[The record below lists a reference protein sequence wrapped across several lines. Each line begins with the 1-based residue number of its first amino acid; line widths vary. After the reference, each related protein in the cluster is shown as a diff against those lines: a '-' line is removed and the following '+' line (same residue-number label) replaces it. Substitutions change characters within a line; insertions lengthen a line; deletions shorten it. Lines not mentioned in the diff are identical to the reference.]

1 MALLALFAVGIPAV
15 AVATV
20 RSSNAHQRLRELA
33 VNAIRDELGLRAS
46 LGRVHIELVPLSL
59 VASDIALD
67 DPIYGRTADA
77 QALRVVP
84 SVGSLLHGRVE
95 IAAIELE
102 RANVNLIVRED
113 GVRNLPRIEANNG
126 GGAPTLP
133 FRRLVIRDS
142 NVMVDADPWARG
154 ELRGV
159 NAEVRGETGH
169 IIAVDADVAHGNIER
184 LDTHHELT
192 ALHAR
197 VEVAPDAIH
206 VIETNLAIGALSLA
220 GEDVYVPLPPPQDID
235 GLGRVRGHVRVGYD
249 LGTLAALQLPVTL
262 PRMVGRV
269 LVDATLSGQQGAPR
283 AVGAI
288 EIEGVR
294 VEQFGIGDRGR
305 LPFHADRNEVVI
317 DGAVIDVQGGGGH
330 VNIDARLGLT
340 PDLPLVAVARPD
352 DLSFAHLMDQFEV
365 SANSIVEW
373 IFDGELH
380 LEGSLADPEHIDLS
394 GPITLQT
401 RDFVVSKD
409 AYHARPVRPVIA
421 IPRGNFV
428 GRWSIRPD
436 GVRFSNL
443 VADLPRSRIFADVL
457 LGFHNQLRVDA
468 RAEANLLDISPLDG
482 FPMAG
487 IGPATCRIEGL
498 FQDPHVTGHIRLAG
512 FEFND
517 FRLGDIETDADLDR
531 DGMGVTFPRLVAVK
545 RDSHYVGENV
555 YLDFHHNR
563 FAMRGGIQFERMTLA
578 DFYHVFGFESDERF
592 APFQGV
598 LTGHSDIEY
607 TNGFPGD
614 SRSGTLRTNLDLGIQ
629 TATLNGYAFENGL
642 FRGSWN
648 WYDWSESYRGGVLT
662 MDHVELRKG
671 DGILTLAGSMERG
684 GVLNVTANADRLAL
698 RDLEG
703 IGDRFGE
710 LDGIAGVSAQVHGTA
725 DRMLVDADIGVH
737 DVIAAGRPLG
747 DGRAYM
753 RLTYQDDPWVQEA
766 LGWGRQLP
774 EAEPCAHARLG
785 LAHANWPE
793 DPPLQTVDGPMRG
806 LDQPSAFLICG
817 TMMDGDVGFD
827 VAVGRQSLYPLRGKI
842 HVDDVSLARFMP
854 TLDTGSVP
862 TEGLV
867 RAMVRFDDGGM
878 RDPATLRGQIQVDTL
893 AVQRGDLRLENAH
906 PIIVNIDRGVARL
919 ERGRMR
925 GPGVRVRLSGEASL
939 DAGLALEA
947 SADVDLATLPRV
959 TPTVLEASGG
969 LAVRLALT
977 GPFTDPE
984 VYGEASLEEG
994 LVRLRALESPLT
1006 NLRAHAT
1013 FSARQILIEAIEAD
1027 VAGGHVQVAGEASLD
1042 HGTLERYAFAIRSRH
1057 LSFEPTQGLDVTLGT
1072 NINLGW
1078 NRGEPLPNAR
1088 GEVRIEHLAY
1098 THDIALGATIGEL
1111 SRTQRTEVEQYDPA
1125 ADWLAIDLHVRND
1138 EPLAVRNNLVDA
1150 ALSIEDAERPFRIV
1164 GTNQRYGMVGDMR
1177 FTRGRVFFRNA
1188 AFELRQG
1195 ATLTFDDEHAI
1206 VPRFDI
1212 HATTEIRRSA
1222 DLQAPSW
1229 RVILD
1234 ASGTSDAF
1242 TIATRSDPDLPQ
1254 EDILLLLAVGL
1265 TRGELETLRG
1275 GDLGST
1281 LALEALASVT
1291 GIDRE
1296 VRRAVPV
1303 IDDFRLS
1310 SAYSVRTGRTEPQV
1324 SIGKRIADRVRLSAT
1339 TGLSEAREFRAVIEA
1354 QLDANTSVQA
1364 GYDNYN
1370 LTSAS
1375 SFGNV
1380 GVDLRWRLEFH

>member
-1 MALLALFAVGIPAV
+1 M

-33 VNAIRDELGLRAS
+33 VTAIRDELGLRAS
-46 LGRVHIELVPLSL
+46 LGRVHVELVPLSL

-77 QALRVVP
+77 EELRVVP
-84 SVGSLLHGRVE
+84 SIGSLLHGRVE
-95 IAAIELE
+95 IASIELE

-113 GVRNLPRIEANNG
+113 GVRNLPRIESNG
-126 GGAPTLP
+126 DGGAPTLP

-142 NVMVDADPWARG
+142 NVTVDADPWAHG

-169 IIAVDADVAHGNIER
+169 VIAVDADIEHGNIER
-184 LDTHHELT
+184 AASHHELT
-192 ALHAR
+192 RFHAR
-197 VEVAPDAIH
+197 VEVAPDALH
-206 VIETNLAIGALSLA
+206 VMEANIAIGALALD

-249 LGTLAALQLPVTL
+249 LGTLAALELPITL
-262 PRMVGRV
+262 PRMVGHV
-269 LVDATLSGQQGAPR
+269 LVDATLSGQEGAPH
-283 AVGAI
+283 AVGSI
-288 EIEGVR
+288 ELEGAR
-294 VEQFGIGDRGR
+294 IEQFGIGDRAR
-305 LPFHADRNEVVI
+305 LPFTADRDRLAIE
-317 DGAVIDVQGGGGH
+317 GAVVDVQGGGGR
-330 VNIDARLGLT
+330 VLIDASLGLT
-340 PDLPLVAVARPD
+340 GDFPVVAIARPD

-365 SANSIVEW
+365 SSNSIVEW
-373 IFDGELH
+373 IFDGELR

-394 GPITLQT
+394 GPVELNT

-409 AYHARPVRPVIA
+409 AYHARPIRPVIA
-421 IPRGNFV
+421 IPRGHFA

-443 VADLPRSRIFADVL
+443 VADLPRSRIFGDVL

-482 FPMAG
+482 FAMAG
-487 IGPATCRIEGL
+487 IGPATCRIEGS
-498 FQDPHVTGHIRLAG
+498 FQDPHVTGHMRLAG
-512 FEFND
+512 FEFD
-517 FRLGDIETDADLDR
+517 SFRLGDVETDADLDR
-531 DGMGVTFPRLVAVK
+531 DGMGVTFPRFVAVK

-555 YLDFHHNR
+555 YLDFRNNR

-578 DFYHVFGFESDERF
+578 DFYHVFHFETDERF

-598 LTGHSDIEY
+598 LTGHATIEY
-607 TNGFPGD
+607 TNGYPGD
-614 SRSGTLRTNLDLGIQ
+614 SRSGTLRTSLDLGIQ
-629 TATLNGYAFENGL
+629 TATLNGYTFENGV

-662 MDHVELRKG
+662 MDQVELRKG
-671 DGILTLAGSMERG
+671 DGVLTLSGSMERG
-684 GVLNVTANADRLAL
+684 GVLQITANADRLEL

-703 IGDRFGE
+703 VGDRFGA
-710 LDGIAGVSAQVHGTA
+710 LDGIAGVSAQIHGTA
-725 DRMLVDADIGVH
+725 ERMLVDADIGIH
-737 DVIAAGRPLG
+737 DVIAAGRSLG
-747 DGRAYM
+747 DGRAYL

-766 LGWGRQLP
+766 LAWGRDIP
-774 EAEPCAHARLG
+774 ENEPCAHARRG
-785 LAHANWPE
+785 LANANWPE
-793 DPPLQTVDGPMRG
+793 DPPIQTVDGPMRG

-817 TMMDGDVGFD
+817 AMLDGDVGFD
-827 VAVGRQSLYPLRGKI
+827 IAVGRQSLYPLRGKI
-842 HVDDVSLARFMP
+842 HIDDVSLARFMP
-854 TLDTGSVP
+854 ALDTGAIP
-862 TEGLV
+862 TEGIL

-878 RDPATLRGQIQVDTL
+878 REPATLRGQIQIDTL
-893 AVQRGDLRLENAH
+893 AIQRGDLRLENVR
-906 PIIVNIDRGVARL
+906 PIVVTIDRGVAL
-919 ERGRMR
+919 IERGRMR

-947 SADVDLATLPRV
+947 SADVDLSTLPRV
-959 TPTVLEASGG
+959 TPTVSEASGA
-969 LAVRLALT
+969 LAVRLAVT
-977 GPFTDPE
+977 GPFSDPE
-984 VYGEASLEEG
+984 VYGEALLDEG

-1006 NLRAHAT
+1006 NLHAHAT
-1013 FSARQILIEAIEAD
+1013 FSARQILIEEIAAD
-1027 VAGGHVQVAGEASLD
+1027 VAGGHVEVRGEASLD
-1042 HGTLERYAFAIRSRH
+1042 HGALARYAFAIRSRH
-1057 LSFEPTQGLDVTLGT
+1057 LSFEPTDGLDVTVGT

-1078 NRGEPLPNAR
+1078 NRGELLPIAR
-1088 GEVRIEHLAY
+1088 GEVSIEHLAY

-1125 ADWLAIDLHVRND
+1125 ADWLAIDLRVRNE
-1138 EPLAVRNNLVDA
+1138 EPMTARNNLVDA
-1150 ALSIEDAERPFRIV
+1150 ALRIEDAERPFRIV

-1188 AFELRQG
+1188 AFDLRPG
-1195 ATLTFDDEHAI
+1195 ATLSFDDEHAV

-1229 RVILD
+1229 RVMLD

-1265 TRGELETLRG
+1265 TRSELESLRG

-1380 GVDLRWRLEFH
+1380 GIDLRWRLEFH